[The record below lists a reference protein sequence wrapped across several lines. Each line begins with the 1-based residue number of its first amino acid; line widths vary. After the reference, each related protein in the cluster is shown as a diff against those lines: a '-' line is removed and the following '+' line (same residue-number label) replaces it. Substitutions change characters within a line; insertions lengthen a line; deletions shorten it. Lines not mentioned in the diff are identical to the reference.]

1 MMAVNLRDA
10 VLGRNN
16 YSGLEL
22 LTREQRFYY
31 RYKMYNDDYRELV
44 LRRMLQIYPKA
55 YDILLTAQ
63 IDLTNNIFKKII
75 NRISRVY
82 SFGVDRI
89 IEDEKTKEIYKQLN
103 IDSFMIEADKKL
115 NAFNDLVIQ
124 VAWDYK
130 NNKPALIFRYPH
142 ELEVEMDQ
150 FGNVEE
156 IEYLVEKTKDGEKWA
171 YWSSEEHYYK
181 VYDKK
186 GNHKKEMIEDNEN
199 GINPYG
205 VLPFVFMNNQFRDSH
220 CFFDEYGG
228 DDLVNITLDNSIY
241 STFKNYLIK
250 WQSFKQIVVTGSN
263 VGAISGQM
271 LDPSQA
277 LTATGQDV
285 DIKLLDLQ
293 SDIKQLND
301 VLQDSANQVAL
312 NYDISPESFMMTQ
325 QVSSGFALQMQNIAL
340 DERTKLRQK
349 DFIEYENELNKLL
362 ILVSRVNNLILKEN
376 DFVITIN
383 EPTYPKSE
391 QEQMDI
397 WTKEIELAIKSPA
410 EILAESSNISIE
422 DAQIKL
428 QQNIAK
434 RNELYNKVQAQAL
447 NDATTLQALAN
458 ANQGA

>member
-1 MMAVNLRDA
+1 MAVNLRDA

-31 RYKMYNDDYRELV
+31 RYQMYNDNYRELV

-82 SFGVDRI
+82 AFGCDRI
-89 IEDEKTKEIYKQLN
+89 IEDEKTKEVYKQLN
-103 IDSFMIEADKKL
+103 IESFMIEADKKL

-142 ELEVEMDQ
+142 ELEIDVDQ

-156 IEYLVEKTKDGEKWA
+156 VEYLVEKTKDGEKWA

-181 VYDKK
+181 IYDKK
-186 GNHKKEMIEDNEN
+186 GNHKKQMLDDNEN

-220 CFFDEYGG
+220 CFFDEHGG

-312 NYDISPESFMMTQ
+312 NYDISPQSFMMTQ

-362 ILVSRVNNLILKEN
+362 LLVARVNGLILKEN

-397 WTKEIELAIKSPA
+397 WTKEIELAIKSPV

-434 RNELYNKVQAQAL
+434 RNELYNKVQVQAL

-458 ANQGA
+458 ANQGS

>member
-1 MMAVNLRDA
+1 MAVNLRDA

-31 RYKMYNDDYRELV
+31 RYQMYNDNYRELV

-82 SFGVDRI
+82 AFGCDRI
-89 IEDEKTKEIYKQLN
+89 IEDEKTKEVYKQLN
-103 IDSFMIEADKKL
+103 IESFMIEADKKL

-142 ELEVEMDQ
+142 ELEIDVDQ

-156 IEYLVEKTKDGEKWA
+156 VEYLVEKTKDGEKWA
-171 YWSSEEHYYK
+171 YWSNEEHYYK

-186 GNHKKEMIEDNEN
+186 GNHKKQMLDDNEN

-312 NYDISPESFMMTQ
+312 NYDISPQSFMMTQ

-349 DFIEYENELNKLL
+349 DFVEYENELNKLL
-362 ILVSRVNNLILKEN
+362 ILVSKVNGLILKEN

-434 RNELYNKVQAQAL
+434 RNELYNKVQVQVL

>member
-1 MMAVNLRDA
+1 MAVNLRDA

-31 RYKMYNDDYRELV
+31 RYQMYNDNYRELV

-82 SFGVDRI
+82 AFGCDRI
-89 IEDEKTKEIYKQLN
+89 IEDEKTKEVYKQLN
-103 IDSFMIEADKKL
+103 VDSFMIEADKKL

-142 ELEVEMDQ
+142 ELEIDVDQ
-150 FGNVEE
+150 FGNIEE
-156 IEYLVEKTKDGEKWA
+156 VEYLVEKTKDGEKWA
-171 YWSSEEHYYK
+171 YWSNQEHYYK

-186 GNHKKEMIEDNEN
+186 GNHKKEMLDDNEN

-312 NYDISPESFMMTQ
+312 NYDISPQSFMMTQ
-325 QVSSGFALQMQNIAL
+325 QVSSGFALKMQNIAL

-349 DFIEYENELNKLL
+349 DFVEYENELNKLL
-362 ILVSRVNNLILKEN
+362 LLVSRVNGLILKEN

-391 QEQMDI
+391 QEQMGI

-434 RNELYNKVQAQAL
+434 RNELYNKVQVQAL

>member
-1 MMAVNLRDA
+1 MAVNLRDA

-31 RYKMYNDDYRELV
+31 RYQMYNDNYRDLV

-82 SFGVDRI
+82 AFGCDRI
-89 IEDEKTKEIYKQLN
+89 IEDEKTKEVYKQLN
-103 IDSFMIEADKKL
+103 VASFMIEADKKL

-142 ELEVEMDQ
+142 ELEIDVDQ

-156 IEYLVEKTKDGEKWA
+156 VEYLVEKTKDGEKWA
-171 YWSSEEHYYK
+171 YWSNEEHYYK

-186 GNHKKEMIEDNEN
+186 GNHKKEMLDDNEN

-312 NYDISPESFMMTQ
+312 NYDISPQSFMMTQ

-340 DERTKLRQK
+340 DERTKLKQK
-349 DFIEYENELNKLL
+349 DFVEYENELNKLL
-362 ILVSRVNNLILKEN
+362 LLVARVNGLILKEN

-397 WTKEIELAIKSPA
+397 WTKEIELAIKSPV
-410 EILAESSNISIE
+410 EILAESSNLSIE

-434 RNELYNKVQAQAL
+434 RNELYNKVQVQAL

-458 ANQGA
+458 ANQGS